1 MRYGLQAALLGL
13 VVAGL
18 WLSHTT
24 WRLHNDVVQIRGQQ
38 QVFQAEK
45 QQLKLE
51 LEQQRQRSRQL
62 EQQLAT
68 VEAKNKPNTEQ
79 VPQLNQPSLIAF
91 ALTPGMLRESGALK
105 KLRIPSR
112 TSLVEL
118 KLDVGRNSYA
128 TYRAVLLD
136 DKGSEVW
143 ALNRARESRSG
154 ALSYVLVIL
163 PTTVLEPG
171 DYSLKLSG
179 ITQGGELEP
188 AGLYYFRVLPN

>member
-1 MRYGLQAALLGL
+1 
-13 VVAGL
+13 
-18 WLSHTT
+18 
-24 WRLHNDVVQIRGQQ
+24 
-38 QVFQAEK
+38 
-45 QQLKLE
+45 
-51 LEQQRQRSRQL
+51 
-62 EQQLAT
+62 
-68 VEAKNKPNTEQ
+68 
-79 VPQLNQPSLIAF
+79 
-91 ALTPGMLRESGALK
+91 
-105 KLRIPSR
+105 
-112 TSLVEL
+112 VEL

-143 ALNRARESRSG
+143 AFNRARESRSG

-163 PTTVLEPG
+163 PTTVLEPS